1 MNSFG
6 AVNKVLKEWLTPLTS
21 TYLAFLSKNIF
32 QKKNLRLLGFPF
44 SKLSWIELTY
54 IYFFNI
60 IQNSFRNGQNEL
72 FFGRLI
78 ASGSAVN
85 QHQNKQTIRPRWVQ
99 QIIKREK
106 GGENEKKAVIPS
118 EVAQEFSLL
127 FSWTFPLCKSGLMR
141 TKSFLSRVEDIKFK
155 KKEEA
160 LVVVGKAG
168 KSIRRRRSSLQG
180 SFPVLNRGKPQE
192 QLRHGG
198 QRPNQNQTMDTH
210 NSTYYSTLSW

>member
-1 MNSFG
+1 MARNS
-6 AVNKVLKEWLTPLTS
+6 
-21 TYLAFLSKNIF
+21 
-32 QKKNLRLLGFPF
+32 
-44 SKLSWIELTY
+44 
-54 IYFFNI
+54 
-60 IQNSFRNGQNEL
+60 EL

-78 ASGSAVN
+78 ASGTAVN

-155 KKEEA
+155 KEEEGCCWQKYKKKIILA
-160 LVVVGKAG
+160 RL
-168 KSIRRRRSSLQG
+168 IPSS
-180 SFPVLNRGKPQE
+180 
-192 QLRHGG
+192 
-198 QRPNQNQTMDTH
+198 
-210 NSTYYSTLSW
+210 